1 MNELAHLVGSD
12 LSLSSS
18 GDAALSTGLTRS
30 QERILR
36 RLMTNPGE
44 YLFHPEYG
52 AGLPRFIGQPL
63 TVAKVRGV
71 IRSQLLLED
80 SVAHTPEPQIT
91 VVAIQEGLA
100 VSIRYTDANSNAPAA
115 LSFNVTP

>member
-1 MNELAHLVGSD
+1 MNELAHLVGGD
-12 LSLSSS
+12 LALSSV
-18 GDAALSTGLTRS
+18 GDVALSNGLTRS

-52 AGLPRFIGQPL
+52 AGLPQFIGQPL

-71 IRSQLLLED
+71 IRTQLLLEE
-80 SVAHTPEPQIT
+80 SVAHNPEPRID
-91 VVAIQEGLA
+91 VVAIPEGIS
-100 VSIRYTDANSNAPAA
+100 VSIRYTDANTDAPAA
-115 LSFNVTP
+115 LAFNVTP

>member
-1 MNELAHLVGSD
+1 VNELAHMVGGD
-12 LSLSSS
+12 LSLTSTGDLTLSS
-18 GDAALSTGLTRS
+18 GLTRS

-44 YLFHPEYG
+44 YIFQPNYG
-52 AGLPRFIGQPL
+52 AGLPQFIGQPL

-71 IRSQLLLED
+71 IRSQLLLEE
-80 SVAHTPEPQIT
+80 SVSHTPEPQID
-91 VVAIQEGLA
+91 VVAIPDGIA
-100 VSIRYTDANSNAPAA
+100 VSIRYTDANTGAPTA